1 MSPLN
6 FHFST
11 ICFDLSNCDI
21 PLFFLQ
27 WLMPIPLPAHIVL
40 LVGMF
45 DQVSIFGHI
54 QLGNPSYLDADIYPG
69 YSLQLH
75 QDSQAW
81 RGFCEKVSHILPEI
95 VRSAHWPQNSCTVK
109 DLSGEGASQMG
120 LAVLEDASVGRRRL
134 WNTRTHYGFPV
145 RRLMRLRNRPRC
157 SIAQFLD
164 ILLEDRSQHGVGSG
178 RQLGECEIHVD
189 GVLLYRAFGAL
200 AAGLAYLTYQA
211 IKGNPLFQLRRRKRE
226 EAVSLRDQI
235 ELILLGRLSLCLDVM
250 VIMFLNGPLVF
261 ANLHTASRQSISL
274 SHGKIFSISAS
285 TRVKI
290 LRGSE

>member
-11 ICFDLSNCDI
+11 VCLDLANC
-21 PLFFLQ
+21 LQ
-27 WLMPIPLPAHIVL
+27 WLMPIPSPVHIVL
-40 LVGMF
+40 RIG
-45 DQVSIFGHI
+45 VSDHKVSHSTWQSVI
-54 QLGNPSYLDADIYPG
+54 PLDADAYPG
-69 YSLQLH
+69 CCLQLH

-120 LAVLEDASVGRRRL
+120 MAVPKDASVGRRRL
-134 WNTRTHYGFPV
+134 WNTRTQYGFPV
-145 RRLMRLRNRPRC
+145 RRLRRLRNRPRC
-157 SIAQFLD
+157 SVAQFLD
-164 ILLEDRSQHGVGSG
+164 ILLEDRSHHGVGSG

-235 ELILLGRLSLCLDVM
+235 ELILLGRLSLCPDVM
-250 VIMFLNGPLVF
+250 MIMFLNGPLAHRVF
-261 ANLHTASRQSISL
+261 CQSSHSLASINFTVTWEDL
-274 SHGKIFSISAS
+274 LYKCY
-285 TRVKI
+285 
-290 LRGSE
+290 